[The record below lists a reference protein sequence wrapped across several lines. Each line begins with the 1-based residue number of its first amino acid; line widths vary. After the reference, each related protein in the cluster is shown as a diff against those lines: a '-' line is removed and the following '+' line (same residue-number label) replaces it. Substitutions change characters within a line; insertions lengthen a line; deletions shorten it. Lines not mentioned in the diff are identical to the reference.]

1 MTFGEK
7 LKQLRKEKNYSQ
19 EELAEK
25 LSISRQAVT
34 KWETDAGT
42 PDIENIKA
50 ISALFGVSLDE
61 LILGKEGEESDNK
74 KNITQYFIDAPK
86 HFDINL
92 GNAKK
97 LYIESCEGEIFRI
110 VLSSD
115 TITAVDRNF
124 TVKFDDNRSKIDV
137 DIFKNSNVSETETK
151 KGLIIHLYLPK
162 RLVLSM
168 EISINADSTEIN
180 DIECDDIEFD
190 AKINMFKMNKVNSK
204 VQLNCSLDMTI
215 ICDTLEKSLDIN
227 QISAVSKL
235 YLPQETDFCVRAKG
249 KTNNISFDNNQDFSK
264 ADSEKIIELNG
275 RKSELVIYNLI
286 R

>member
-25 LSISRQAVT
+25 LSVSRQAVT

-61 LILGKEGEESDNK
+61 LILGKEDEESDNK
-74 KNITQYFIDAPK
+74 KNVTQYFIDAPK

-137 DIFKNSNVSETETK
+137 DVFKNSNVSETETK
-151 KGLIIHLYLPK
+151 EGLIIHLYLPK
-162 RLVLSM
+162 KLVLSM

-190 AKINMFKMNKVNSK
+190 AKINTFKMNKVNSK

-235 YLPQETDFCVRAKG
+235 YLPENALFYAVAKG
-249 KTNNISFDNNQDFSK
+249 KNVISYENGEDFSSQGS
-264 ADSEKIIELNG
+264 DKIIELNG
-275 RKSELVIYNLI
+275 KKSELLI
-286 R
+286 CRIK